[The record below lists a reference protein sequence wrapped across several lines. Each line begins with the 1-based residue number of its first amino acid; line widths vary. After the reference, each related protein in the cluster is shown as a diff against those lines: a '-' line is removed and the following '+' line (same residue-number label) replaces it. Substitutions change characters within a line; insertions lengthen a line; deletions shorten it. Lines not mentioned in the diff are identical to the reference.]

1 MNTAEL
7 IPFNPSEL
15 VAFSEFEQQLNA
27 LEAESR
33 AIVPDLTTKKGI
45 EAEKSH
51 IYKWR
56 QSKTAVTKIHKE
68 AKAEALEYGRKVDA
82 VKNKL
87 LERIESVIA
96 DRERPLKEIEE
107 REMARVDGIRWRI
120 IALNNYLEFPQYTT
134 AQMFADELAR
144 VEQFEI
150 DDTLQEFKAEAAI
163 VKNEAMKNLKDRLSA
178 KQKYEAEQD
187 ELQRLRQQ
195 AQEQV
200 RKDRESRIAQEAAEK
215 ATREAEAKAQR
226 EAVAIATE
234 AQRKA
239 QDAEREELRR
249 VAELETAK
257 REKAEAEKRAL
268 AAEGVAKERAERE
281 TQERIRREKED
292 AERREA
298 NKKHRARINNAAVNG
313 LVKSGLS
320 NDDAVMAVT
329 AIARREVPNVTINY

>member
-107 REMARVDGIRWRI
+107 REAQRVDGIRWRI

-134 AQMFADELAR
+134 AQMFADELAK

-163 VKNEAMKNLKDRLSA
+163 VKNDAMKNLKDRLSA

-195 AQEQV
+195 AQERE

>member
-134 AQMFADELAR
+134 AQMFADELAK

-163 VKNEAMKNLKDRLSA
+163 VKNDAMKNLKDRLSA

-195 AQEQV
+195 AQERE

-257 REKAEAEKRAL
+257 REKAEAENRAL
-268 AAEGVAKERAERE
+268 AAEGAAKERAERE
-281 TQERIRREKED
+281 LQERIRRDKED

-298 NKKHRARINNAAVNG
+298 NKKHQARINNAAVNG

>member
-45 EAEKSH
+45 EAEKAH

-56 QSKTAVTKIHKE
+56 QSKTAVAKIHKE

-107 REMARVDGIRWRI
+107 REAQRVDGIRWRI

-195 AQEQV
+195 AQEQE

-257 REKAEAEKRAL
+257 REKAEAENRAL
-268 AAEGVAKERAERE
+268 AAEGAAKERAERE
-281 TQERIRREKED
+281 LQERIRRDKED

-298 NKKHRARINNAAVNG
+298 NKKHQARINNAAVNG

>member
-107 REMARVDGIRWRI
+107 REAQRVDGIRWRI

-195 AQEQV
+195 AQERG

-281 TQERIRREKED
+281 LQERIRREKED

-298 NKKHRARINNAAVNG
+298 NKKHQARINNAAVNG